1 MHISNTKTNLQAAI
15 TANID
20 VGNRIT
26 LGDCLKDK
34 PNKSV
39 WDCALDGEEVILK
52 YYSGLGAFSQV
63 EKESFL
69 VQNIADILGSDT
81 PARGPKLLLSRP
93 DLGFYCLEKCP
104 GISGESLLMPDEDP
118 WPFLVSRAA
127 MWLGVLVEKTS
138 KTNMISSNYWR
149 DVMSEPPHFE
159 LVNDTAQQLYDAILQ
174 KALIHL
180 QGAAGLVTKS
190 VIHGDFHLGNL
201 LISQDF
207 VYGIDFQ
214 AKNIGIV
221 VRDVAYFLIR
231 TNAKCQ
237 TAGTVFGFNE
247 SVIAPFRS
255 ILPEG
260 ELDRLLPVFLG
271 VELLKSFKNDRR
283 WTPRTV
289 QRRNDLAQRYITC

>member
-1 MHISNTKTNLQAAI
+1 MHTSNTKTNLQAAI
-15 TANID
+15 NAD
-20 VGNRIT
+20 RGVGNRIT

-34 PNKSV
+34 PSKSV
-39 WDCALDGEEVILK
+39 WHCTLDGEEVILK
-52 YYSGLGAFSQV
+52 YYSGLGSFSQL
-63 EKESFL
+63 EEESFL
-69 VQNIADILGSDT
+69 VRDIADILGSDT
-81 PARGPKLLLSRP
+81 PARGSKLLLSRP

-104 GISGESLLMPDEDP
+104 GISGDALLISDEDP
-118 WPFLVSRAA
+118 LPFLVPRAA
-127 MWLGVLVEKTS
+127 LWLGVLVEKTS
-138 KTNMISSNYWR
+138 KTNMISPSYWR

-201 LISQDF
+201 LISQDYI
-207 VYGIDFQ
+207 YGIDFQ

-221 VRDVAYFLIR
+221 VRDVAHFLIK

-237 TAGTVFGFNE
+237 TAGTIFGFDE

-289 QRRNDLAQRYITC
+289 LRRNDLAQRYITC